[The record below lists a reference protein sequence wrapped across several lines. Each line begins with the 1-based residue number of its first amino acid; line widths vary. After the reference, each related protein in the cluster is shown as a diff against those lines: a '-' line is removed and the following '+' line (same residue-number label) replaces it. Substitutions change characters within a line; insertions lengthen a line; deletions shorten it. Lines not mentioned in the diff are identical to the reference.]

1 MIPSRTSSV
10 RRRLVVLLLLVGAVV
25 IGLVTMHSPGLS
37 GTCGGHAPSNIIA
50 GETSPKQHG
59 EAGPALSHESVHA
72 ANPAHESAAMLSAP
86 DTAMAMC
93 AVVLLMVALGLMV
106 APGAIRVPGRGSL
119 ARVESPR
126 GAPRD
131 HRWRHLRLCVIRT

>member
-72 ANPAHESAAMLSAP
+72 ANPAHESAAMMSGAEAP
-86 DTAMAMC
+86 MAMC
-93 AVVLLMVALGLMV
+93 AVALLMVALGLAVVPAQWRM
-106 APGAIRVPGRGSL
+106 PRRVPLRLSEFFLGVPS
-119 ARVESPR
+119 
-126 GAPRD
+126 D
-131 HRWRHLRLCVIRT
+131 QRWRHLRLCVMRT